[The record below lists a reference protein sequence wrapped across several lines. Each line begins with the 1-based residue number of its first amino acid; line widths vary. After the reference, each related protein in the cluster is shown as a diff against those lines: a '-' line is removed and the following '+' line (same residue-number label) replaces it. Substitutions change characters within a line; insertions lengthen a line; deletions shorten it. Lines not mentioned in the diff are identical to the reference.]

1 MTMNRTALKILKQ
14 VAKHGE
20 VSLSTAIRMANSI
33 HKSHL
38 DQYPLALL
46 LEDGYLGITINHIPP
61 EGMEMMREFS
71 LAMTLHMFTL
81 PRDEYGVI
89 HYLGIKSSGSLAPEK
104 ERVFLKSKGSL
115 YLDEQSQRFWDRLWS
130 FIAGFSAG
138 CLVVIATAWAKK
150 KLGLP

>member
-1 MTMNRTALKILKQ
+1 MRRTALRILKQ
-14 VAKHGE
+14 VAKQGE
-20 VSLSTAIRMANSI
+20 VSLSTAIRMASSI

-46 LEDGYLGITINHIPP
+46 LEEGYLGITVNHIPP

-71 LAMTLHMFTL
+71 LAVTLHMFTL
-81 PRDEYGVI
+81 PRDAHGII
-89 HYLGIKSSGSLAPEK
+89 HYLGIKSSGSLDPEK
-104 ERVFLKSKGSL
+104 ERVFLKSKGYL
-115 YLDEQSQRFWDRLWS
+115 YLDERAQRSWDRLWS

-138 CLVVIATAWAKK
+138 CLVAIATAWARK